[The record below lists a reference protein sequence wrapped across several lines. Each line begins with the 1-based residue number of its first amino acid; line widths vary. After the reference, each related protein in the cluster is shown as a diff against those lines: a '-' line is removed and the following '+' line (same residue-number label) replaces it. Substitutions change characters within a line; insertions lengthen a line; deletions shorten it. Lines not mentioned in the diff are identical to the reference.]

1 MESGD
6 GARVKTANTPALV
19 GFDPSALGGI
29 DPRSSGLFNNPSS
42 DGLDPQGGSASLCC
56 SVLIIVNRG
65 GVLMDL
71 NVTRIIKIIQFP
83 ENIDKLTSYF
93 DKYLKSGREEI
104 T

>member
-6 GARVKTANTPALV
+6 GTRVKTTIAH
-19 GFDPSALGGI
+19 
-29 DPRSSGLFNNPSS
+29 
-42 DGLDPQGGSASLCC
+42 

-65 GVLMDL
+65 GALMDL
-71 NVTRIIKIIQFP
+71 NVTRKTKIIQFP
-83 ENIDKLTSYF
+83 ENIDKFTMFF

>member
-1 MESGD
+1 MESGV
-6 GARVKTANTPALV
+6 RVRMKTA
-19 GFDPSALGGI
+19 I
-29 DPRSSGLFNNPSS
+29 PR
-42 DGLDPQGGSASLCC
+42 

-65 GVLMDL
+65 GALMDL

-83 ENIDKLTSYF
+83 VNIDKLTMFF

>member
-6 GARVKTANTPALV
+6 GTRVMTAIAH
-19 GFDPSALGGI
+19 
-29 DPRSSGLFNNPSS
+29 
-42 DGLDPQGGSASLCC
+42 

-83 ENIDKLTSYF
+83 VNIDKLTMFF

>member
-6 GARVKTANTPALV
+6 RVRMKTA
-19 GFDPSALGGI
+19 I
-29 DPRSSGLFNNPSS
+29 PRSGLNTES
-42 DGLDPQGGSASLCC
+42 
-56 SVLIIVNRG
+56 RG

-71 NVTRIIKIIQFP
+71 RKTKKIKIIQFP
-83 ENIDKLTSYF
+83 VNIDKLTMFF

>member
-6 GARVKTANTPALV
+6 GGRVKTAIPH
-19 GFDPSALGGI
+19 
-29 DPRSSGLFNNPSS
+29 
-42 DGLDPQGGSASLCC
+42 

-65 GVLMDL
+65 GALMDL
-71 NVTRIIKIIQFP
+71 NVTRKIKIIQFP
-83 ENIDKLTSYF
+83 ENIDKLTGFF

>member
-6 GARVKTANTPALV
+6 RVRMKTAISSFSGGFSPPPVRLRANALTS
-19 GFDPSALGGI
+19 PTI
-29 DPRSSGLFNNPSS
+29 PHSSI
-42 DGLDPQGGSASLCC
+42 GLDPQGGSVSLVC
-56 SVLIIVNRG
+56 SGLNTESRG

-71 NVTRIIKIIQFP
+71 RKTMKMKIIQFP
-83 ENIDKLTSYF
+83 VNIDKLTGFF

>member
-6 GARVKTANTPALV
+6 GTRVMTAI
-19 GFDPSALGGI
+19 S
-29 DPRSSGLFNNPSS
+29 R
-42 DGLDPQGGSASLCC
+42 
-56 SVLIIVNRG
+56 SVLLTVNRG
-65 GVLMDL
+65 GALMDL

-83 ENIDKLTSYF
+83 VNIDKFTGFF

>member
-6 GARVKTANTPALV
+6 G
-19 GFDPSALGGI
+19 PSRGEC
-29 DPRSSGLFNNPSS
+29 N
-42 DGLDPQGGSASLCC
+42 SLCC
-56 SVLIIVNRG
+56 SGLNTESRG

-71 NVTRIIKIIQFP
+71 RKTRKIKIIQFP
-83 ENIDKLTSYF
+83 VNIDKLTMFF